1 MFGTGTVTDS
11 WDSGREESTHIFDLH
26 DRVGGVVVWIY
37 RKTGFGHVSVEVS
50 RKYTSGIVQR
60 QLKKYKFKEK
70 PTKKI

>member
-1 MFGTGTVTDS
+1 MTDS
-11 WDSGREESTHIFDLH
+11 IFQGERSQPTFLICMT
-26 DRVGGVVVWIY
+26 GLVVWWCGIY
-37 RKTGFGHVSVEVS
+37 RETGFGHVSVEVS